1 MDEFGYEIGDILVCR
16 EKWILIYAGYNDSVF
31 NGEIRHAIK
40 FYSLMN
46 LDSGYVDLCW
56 PEPRPGIGYFE
67 TNPGIRYATNEEI
80 MRFYNRMKMMK
91 CAKWDYKNKAIVYR
105 GINPKRYEEL

>member
-1 MDEFGYEIGDILVCR
+1 MDEFGFEIGDILVCR
-16 EKWILIYAGYNDSVF
+16 ETWILIYAGYKDSVN
-31 NGEIRHAIK
+31 NGEIRHVIV
-40 FYSLMN
+40 FYALMN
-46 LDSGYVDLCW
+46 LESGNVDMSW

-80 MRFYNRMKMMK
+80 MRFYNNLKMRK

-105 GINPKRYEEL
+105 GINPKRYDEL